1 MAIKLVSKKE
11 QYNQEAVDILEELL
25 SRAKNGKLV
34 ELVCVY
40 LDDEGYYDHRHTRT
54 ENTIQEMG
62 AVARLQHLLQTTQDQ
77 LEEEARS

>member
-40 LDDEGYYDHRHTRT
+40 LDDEGYYAHRHTRT
-54 ENTIQEMG
+54 ENTIQEIG
-62 AVARLQHLLQTTQDQ
+62 AVARLQHILQIKQDQ
-77 LEEEARS
+77 LEEEVEA